1 MDREAVPWGANQLSN
16 AGPLGLQTRHPAK
29 KGPKPP
35 KSPTASKPALS
46 TPVSQALLTA
56 LLAQEEGA
64 SLDSALSRAL
74 KTTRDLLPA
83 DRRKVVQNLYEV
95 NRRRARLSWHLT
107 KERSRISPHHL
118 VLAFA
123 ALETGGEAKGLRYSE
138 NDLAL
143 VQQLAHRRLNDPAMP
158 EATRLE
164 CPPAFEKALREALGA
179 DFEKEMQT
187 ALEPAAVD
195 LRVNLL
201 KTTVENARKKLR
213 AEDVAARLTP
223 YSPWGLRADAGSN
236 ISATAAFRDGLI
248 EFQDEG
254 SQLAALICDAQPG
267 MQVMDFCSGTGGK
280 TLALAAG
287 MQNKGHIV
295 ATDISATRIARAK
308 LRMKRAGAENAERKL
323 LPAVDDKWMKKH
335 YARFD
340 RVFVDAP
347 CSGTGSWRRNPD
359 ARWSRQ
365 AANLDELTALQDSIA
380 ARAANFVKPGGLLIY
395 ATCSLLRRE
404 NDDRVAHFL
413 KQRKDFE
420 RIDARTQFPPTRE
433 WPCGNEPVL
442 RLSPARH
449 NTDGF
454 FAAILRRVTIP
465 A

>member
-1 MDREAVPWGANQLSN
+1 
-16 AGPLGLQTRHPAK
+16 LQTRHPAK
-29 KGPKPP
+29 KAPKPT

-46 TPVSQALLTA
+46 VPVSQALLTA

-74 KTTRDLLPA
+74 KTTRDLQPA
-83 DRRKVVQNLYEV
+83 DRRKVVQNLYEA

-107 KERSRISPHHL
+107 EARSRISPHHL
-118 VLAFA
+118 LLAFA
-123 ALETGGEAKGLRYSE
+123 ALETGGEAKGLRLSD

-143 VQQLAHRRLNDPAMP
+143 VRTLAHRKLNDPRMP
-158 EATRLE
+158 EAARLE
-164 CPPAFEKALREALGA
+164 CPPAFEAALREALGS

-187 ALEPAAVD
+187 ALEPAPID

-213 AEDVAARLTP
+213 AEDIATRLTP
-223 YSPWGLRADAGSN
+223 FSPWGLRADAGAN
-236 ISATAAFRDGLI
+236 LSATEAFRDGLI

-254 SQLAALICDAQPG
+254 SQTAALICDAKPG
-267 MQVMDFCSGTGGK
+267 SQVMDFCSGTGGK
-280 TLALAAG
+280 TLALAAT
-287 MQNKGHIV
+287 MQNKGHLV
-295 ATDISATRIARAK
+295 ATDISEVRLARAK
-308 LRMKRAGAENAERKL
+308 QRMKRAGAENAERKL
-323 LPAVDDKWMKKH
+323 LPAIDDKWMKKQ

-359 ARWSRQ
+359 ARWSKQ
-365 AANLDELTALQDSIA
+365 AANLTELTALQDSIV
-380 ARAANFVKPGGLLIY
+380 ARAANFVKPGGYLIY

-404 NDDRVAHFL
+404 NDDRVEHFL
-413 KQRKDFE
+413 ATRKDFE
-420 RIDARTQFPPTRE
+420 RIDARTIWPKDRA
-433 WPCGNEPVL
+433 WPCGDEQVL

-449 NTDGF
+449 GTDGF
-454 FAAILRRVTIP
+454 FAAVLRRVTIP